1 MKIFRHASRNI
12 INLKPL
18 FSIRPPFCGWGRGF
32 ETDLDAFKARIDSLL
47 SQSPPLSVSDLAV
60 NGDDVMTLLGIR
72 PGPEVGEILDRLVT
86 LVIEKPEFN
95 QKYKLL
101 EFLKGMAKSR

>member
-72 PGPEVGEILDRLVT
+72 PGPEVGEILSQLLDAVVAR
-86 LVIEKPEFN
+86 PEQN
-95 QKYKLL
+95 QKGELTRLIQTMRK
-101 EFLKGMAKSR
+101 RQ